1 MYTLQRKFEKCRERE
16 QCSCNSF
23 FGPLP
28 ILVPKH
34 SSSYD
39 SHLIACDF
47 RCSKTN
53 SNDKSQLWKRS
64 FMEKL
69 QEDEDKP
76 SKLKPLPSQIVIMT
90 KGDISYLN
98 FVDMRD

>member
-1 MYTLQRKFEKCRERE
+1 
-16 QCSCNSF
+16 
-23 FGPLP
+23 
-28 ILVPKH
+28 
-34 SSSYD
+34 
-39 SHLIACDF
+39 
-47 RCSKTN
+47 
-53 SNDKSQLWKRS
+53 
-64 FMEKL
+64 MEKL